1 MTTPSTPPFNEH
13 SRTTRDE
20 DEGRTKQFFDEV
32 IRQGVLF
39 KTDRPGYQE
48 GQSIVPRQVSFD
60 SMPMSGLT
68 DEQLI
73 DEFKSIIAK
82 STNSRSRNL
91 LGFPDATVCPAALG
105 AALLIPLLNQSMANP
120 ETCPPEA
127 TLVEMEII
135 HWLREALG
143 YPVLGTYTKAMDI
156 GGVFTPGGCL
166 SNTVALL
173 AAREKCFPGSRLRGI
188 PVLLSKI
195 RVLVPDMAENHSIRS
210 AMAMISPGEDNI
222 IPVPVDAEFH
232 MDQEALR
239 YIIDQEGG
247 PGNTIMACVA
257 YAGDPTCLKIND
269 LHGLAQILQ
278 DKDIWFHVDACHGS
292 QLAFSKHHHY
302 KLRGIEKAD
311 STTIDPQQTM
321 LIPYDCSLVLFREP
335 STQAAL
341 STNSDSIPNAQWS
354 FGWTGPF
361 TGSKAFMSLK
371 IWSSIKR
378 HGKNSMGW
386 MIDERLELTSAIQL
400 EVEHRPNLIL
410 SGGTDINSYMFI
422 YVPASVQQYCLEHSI
437 RLSDAD
443 LEKVNQLNLHIQN
456 IIHRERV
463 YYIHG
468 LPLGNCPHGHFIE
481 PGKKAFVLRTLNGNP

>member
-1 MTTPSTPPFNEH
+1 MTTSSPPPLNEH
-13 SRTTRDE
+13 SRTTRDKGK
-20 DEGRTKQFFDEV
+20 GRTKPFFDEV
-32 IRQGVLF
+32 VRQGVLF
-39 KTDRPGYQE
+39 ETDSPDYPE
-48 GQSIVPRQVSFD
+48 GQSIMPRQVSVD
-60 SMPMSGLT
+60 SMPTSGLT

-73 DEFKSIIAK
+73 NEFKSIIAK
-82 STNSRSRNL
+82 YTNSRSRNF
-91 LGFPDATVCPAALG
+91 LGFPGATMCPAALG
-105 AALLIPLLNQSMANP
+105 AALLIPLLNQNMANP

-210 AMAMISPGEDNI
+210 AMAMISPGEENI

-239 YIIDQEGG
+239 YIIDQERG

-257 YAGDPTCLKIND
+257 YASDPTCLKIND

-302 KLRGIEKAD
+302 KLRGTEKAD
-311 STTIDPQQTM
+311 SITIDPQQTM
-321 LIPYDCSLVLFREP
+321 LVPYDCSLVLFREP
-335 STQAAL
+335 STQASL

-354 FGWTGPF
+354 FGWTGTF
-361 TGSKAFMSLK
+361 TGSEAFNSLK

-386 MIDERLELTSAIQL
+386 MIDERLELTNAIQL

-410 SGGTDINSYMFI
+410 LGGTDINSCMF
-422 YVPASVQQYCLEHSI
+422 V
-437 RLSDAD
+437 
-443 LEKVNQLNLHIQN
+443 
-456 IIHRERV
+456 
-463 YYIHG
+463 
-468 LPLGNCPHGHFIE
+468 
-481 PGKKAFVLRTLNGNP
+481 